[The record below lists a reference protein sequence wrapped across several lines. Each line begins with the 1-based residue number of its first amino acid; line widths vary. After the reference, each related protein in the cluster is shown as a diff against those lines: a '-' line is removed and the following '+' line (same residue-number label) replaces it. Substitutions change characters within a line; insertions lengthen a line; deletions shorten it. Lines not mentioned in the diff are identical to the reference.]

1 MLRLNAQESK
11 SVPHLSRREQQVL
24 NLLRDGLS
32 NKEIAVR
39 LGIAPTTVS
48 QYLHV
53 LFIKLGV
60 QNRTQLALRYR

>member
-1 MLRLNAQESK
+1 MPRLTDQESK
-11 SVPHLSRREQQVL
+11 SRPHLSRREGQVL
-24 NLLRDGLS
+24 SLLKHGLS
-32 NKEIAVR
+32 NKEIAVE

-60 QNRTQLALRYR
+60 QNRTQLALRSR